1 MITNL
6 YFHFPNDNSYK
17 EYLLRLRWS
26 KNIVCPY
33 CSSIKNTQLKNKF
46 RFHCNSCNTNFSL
59 TVNTIMHK
67 SKIDLRKWLIAL
79 HLYLNDNKLTYRKL
93 GSIIKVNKNTAN
105 RMLEKINF
113 LFSRNRLAILKISG
127 MSKDAIEVMSKMLI
141 LDMKERY
148 HDK

>member
-6 YFHFPNDNSYK
+6 YFHFPNDISYK
-17 EYLLRLRWS
+17 EYLLKLRWS

-33 CSSIKNTQLKNKF
+33 CSSIRNTQLKNKF
-46 RFHCNSCNTNFSL
+46 RFHCNTCNANFSL

-93 GSIIKVNKNTAN
+93 GSIIKVNKNTAH
-105 RMLEKINF
+105 RMLEKIGF
-113 LFSRNRLAILKISG
+113 LFSRYRLAILKISG

-141 LDMKERY
+141 LDIKERY